1 LFFSA
6 QDQKHIGE
14 LSGLILIY
22 PPPPVSSP
30 SCILP
35 LRFAEGE
42 DSPSY
47 ILPLLWRGR
56 IKVGEVSFLRGRIK
70 VGVPFL
76 ERGD

>member
-6 QDQKHIGE
+6 QNQKHIGE
-14 LSGLILIY
+14 LPGLILIY
-22 PPPPVSSP
+22 PPPPV
-30 SCILP
+30 ILP

-42 DSPSY
+42 DSPFY